1 MTRKFRGENG
11 PDQAMLMPADPRH
24 WLPDGHLAW
33 KVLDL
38 AAEMDLPAFGAA

>member
-1 MTRKFRGENG
+1 
-11 PDQAMLMPADPRH
+11 MLMPADPRE

-38 AAEMDLPAFGAA
+38 AGEMDLPAFAAWARFPTPAPATAA